1 METSET
7 RPLPTEKPQ
16 PSRQNRNV
24 VFNTDD
30 VPQRLRQD
38 YWDDFMGRVYLKMRT
53 QVPDPSTFFASMESR
68 QVGEIA
74 LIKGAIGANSIDR
87 NAPTGVDQCLLFIN
101 LDKPI
106 TFRHNDRDVTLNA
119 GDMTILDSRRPSSSS
134 TPFGAETL
142 FINMPRQDLARR
154 FPSIEHIAGTA
165 FTAASPLASFSREYF
180 KNLFDVAPDL
190 SPHLSSWFEEHALDI
205 VGVLLAEAVAMKPRA
220 TAYRHALLYR
230 LKAFIQQN
238 LHDPN
243 LSVGSVA
250 YHFKI
255 SSRYVARL
263 FSGEGKTFTHLVQ
276 AERLNEC
283 RRLLAMPSNAAIQIS
298 QIAYSVGF
306 RSQANFNRLFREAY
320 DLTPSDYRASVIRKG
335 GL

>member
-1 METSET
+1 MILGTD
-7 RPLPTEKPQ
+7 KPQ
-16 PSRQNRNV
+16 ASRSDRNV

-30 VPQRLRQD
+30 VPQRLRQE

-53 QVPDPSTFFASMESR
+53 HVPDPATFFASMESR

-119 GDMTILDSRRPSSSS
+119 GDMTILDSRRPSTSS

-142 FINMPRQDLARR
+142 FINMPRQGLARR
-154 FPSIEHIAGTA
+154 FPAIEHIAGTA
-165 FTAASPLASFSREYF
+165 FTAASPLAGFSREYF
-180 KNLFDVAPDL
+180 KKLFDVAPDL
-190 SPHLSSWFEEHALDI
+190 APHLSSWFEEHALDI
-205 VGVLLAEAVAMKPRA
+205 VGVLLAEAVGEKPAA
-220 TAYRHALLYR
+220 TAYRSALRYR
-230 LKAFIQQN
+230 LKAFIQQH
-238 LHDPN
+238 LHDPD
-243 LSVGSVA
+243 LSVVTVA
-250 YHFKI
+250 DHFKI
-255 SSRYVARL
+255 SSRYVAKL
-263 FSGEGKTFTHLVQ
+263 FSEEGKTFTHFVQ

-283 RRLLAMPSNAAIQIS
+283 RRLLAMPSSSSMQIS

-306 RSQANFNRLFREAY
+306 RSQGTFNRLFRDTF
-320 DLTPSDYRASVIRKG
+320 DLTPSDYRASAATPKG
-335 GL
+335 RL